1 MAPIYTYG
9 FVLDNKLK
17 VYDMRISDLN
27 TRIQMMKSQ
36 KTSVNKKFDE
46 AKKEYNDV
54 IDALLLEM
62 NQELSE
68 VE

>member
-1 MAPIYTYG
+1 
-9 FVLDNKLK
+9 
-17 VYDMRISDLN
+17 
-27 TRIQMMKSQ
+27 MMKSQ